1 MVPREAV
8 LWGYR
13 LILGREPESETVI
26 EGHVGL
32 ADVATL
38 RRGLLNCEEFARKNL
53 VSGLPRVWVAA
64 PVMRGKRLMWIDL
77 GDQFVSLGCLFDSY
91 EPAETRFVEAVL
103 QPGDVFVDV
112 GANVGW
118 FTLLA
123 STIVGETGRIHAF
136 EPRAE
141 TGDYFEKTVMLNRLQ
156 DQVTVYRYG
165 LADGEGQGCLNWAK
179 DTDNPGGSFLADDVA
194 SERMETQSVA
204 LRQLDQL
211 GLQRVDFM
219 KVDVEGAEMR
229 VFRGA
234 RATLE
239 RCRPMILSELSPEM
253 LERGSGAHTDA
264 FFAFFKELGYRCF
277 TVDMQRDGEEITG
290 FPVDWHKSL
299 LNVGLVP
306 KEQPFESLLPGLAT
320 FARGV
325 RPFQR

>member
-8 LWGYR
+8 IWGYR
-13 LILGREPESETVI
+13 LILGREPESEAAI
-26 EGHVGL
+26 EGHGRL
-32 ADVATL
+32 ADVAAL
-38 RRGLLNCEEFARKNL
+38 RRHLLKCEEFTRKNL
-53 VSGLPRVWVAA
+53 VSALPRVWVAA
-64 PVMRGKRLMWIDL
+64 PVMHGQRLMWIDL
-77 GDQFVSLGCLFDSY
+77 GDQFVSLGCLFDNY
-91 EPAETRFVEAVL
+91 EPAETRFVRAAL
-103 QPGDVFVDV
+103 RPGDVFIDV

-123 STIVGETGRIHAF
+123 STIVSDTGKIYAF

-141 TGDYFEKTVMLNRLQ
+141 TGDHLEKTVTLNRLENQ
-156 DQVTVYRYG
+156 ITVYRYA
-165 LADGEGQGCLNWAK
+165 LSDTEGKAFLNWAK
-179 DTDNPGGSFLADDVA
+179 DTDNPGGSFLADQVA
-194 SERMETQSVA
+194 SERMEAQLVP

-211 GLQRVDFM
+211 GLERVDFM

-239 RCRPMILSELSPEM
+239 RCRPVILSELSPEM

-264 FFAFFKELGYRCF
+264 FFAFFKEFGYRCF
-277 TVDMQRDGEEITG
+277 TIDMQRDSEEITG
-290 FPVDWHKSL
+290 FPADWHKPL

-306 KEQPFESLLPGLAT
+306 MEQPLEGLLPGLGT
-320 FARGV
+320 LARGV